1 MKTRTALLTTLALT
15 LTSAQA
21 AKITVWTH
29 FDGPELAWLK
39 DVASKYSAQEKQD
52 TIEIVNVP
60 FGDIKQKL
68 ILGASRGEGADL
80 VLSLPHDQLGE
91 MAAAGVLEP
100 MDRYVGNRA
109 DISRTALSAMTY
121 QGQLFGLPMFAE
133 AVGVVY
139 NKKLIQKVPA
149 SWTGFLAAAKGLTD
163 AKKGTYGYL
172 ANLGDVY
179 AQYGV
184 ISAFGGYVFKNN
196 AGTLDVKDLGVG
208 NAGVAKAMGFL
219 NDLRFKNN
227 LIPEGVD
234 GGVAKAQFLSGNLAM
249 YLTGPWDMGDIK
261 KAGIDFG
268 IAAFPTPPGAA
279 GKWSPFVGVQ
289 GVLMNSYSK
298 NKASAA
304 RFAKFIIS
312 PDNQVAF
319 NRAGGRI
326 PISVR
331 AVGQL
336 KNDPVV
342 SGFSK
347 NIAAGVP
354 MPNVPQMGAVWGP
367 WTNAITLSTT
377 KPSPD
382 YASILSSAATEI
394 RANIK

>member
-1 MKTRTALLTTLALT
+1 
-15 LTSAQA
+15 
-21 AKITVWTH
+21 
-29 FDGPELAWLK
+29 
-39 DVASKYSAQEKQD
+39 
-52 TIEIVNVP
+52 VNVP

-68 ILGASRGEGADL
+68 ILGAAKGEGADL

-100 MDRYVGNRA
+100 MDKYLTNKG
-109 DISRTALSAMTY
+109 DINRTALSAMTY

-139 NKKLIQKVPA
+139 NKKLIKAVPGT
-149 SWTGFLAAAKGLTD
+149 WPGFLAAAQRLTD

-219 NDLRFKNN
+219 NDLRFKDK
-227 LIPEGVD
+227 LIPTGVD
-234 GGVAKAQFLSGNLAM
+234 GAVAKAQFLGGNLAM

-268 IAAFPTPPGAA
+268 IAAFPTPPGAS

-298 NKASAA
+298 NKAAA
-304 RFAKFIIS
+304 AKFAKFIIT
-312 PDNQVAF
+312 PDSQVAF
-319 NRAGGRI
+319 NKAGGRI
-326 PISVR
+326 PISNR
-331 AVGQL
+331 AVSQL
-336 KNDPVV
+336 RSDPVV

-377 KPSPD
+377 KPTPD
-382 YASILSSAATEI
+382 YAGILSSAAQEI
-394 RANIK
+394 KTNIK